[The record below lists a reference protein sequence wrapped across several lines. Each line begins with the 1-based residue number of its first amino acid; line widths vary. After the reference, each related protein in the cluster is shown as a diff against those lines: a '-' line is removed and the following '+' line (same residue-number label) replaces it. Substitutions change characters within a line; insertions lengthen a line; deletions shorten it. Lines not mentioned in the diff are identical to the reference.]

1 MKRTL
6 GLWLVI
12 WVCFVAWAVTGC
24 ASANKNLVAADT
36 SIHSALAALDDKEAA
51 FCKANAEKFK
61 QQCADLNPLIK
72 SLLVAGDTFNR
83 GVANQTP
90 QGLLDLASAGS
101 KVYEELK
108 KLPSSVTVEMYADL
122 AKALAAAAGLAKGG
136 A

>member
-1 MKRTL
+1 MKKTI
-6 GLWLVI
+6 GLWIALCLVF
-12 WVCFVAWAVTGC
+12 WMVTGC
-24 ASANKNLVAADT
+24 ATANKNLVAADT
-36 SIHSALAALDDKEAA
+36 SIHSALASLDDKEGA

-90 QGLLDLASAGS
+90 SGLLDLASAGT

-108 KLPSSVTVEMYADL
+108 KLPSSATVAMYEDL

>member
-1 MKRTL
+1 MKKTI
-6 GLWLVI
+6 GLWIVLCLV
-12 WVCFVAWAVTGC
+12 CWAVTGC

-36 SIHSALAALDDKEAA
+36 AIHTALAALDDKEGA
-51 FCKANAEKFK
+51 FCKANAEKFT

-90 QGLLDLASAGS
+90 SGLLDLASAGT

-108 KLPSSVTVEMYADL
+108 KLPSSATAEMYADL